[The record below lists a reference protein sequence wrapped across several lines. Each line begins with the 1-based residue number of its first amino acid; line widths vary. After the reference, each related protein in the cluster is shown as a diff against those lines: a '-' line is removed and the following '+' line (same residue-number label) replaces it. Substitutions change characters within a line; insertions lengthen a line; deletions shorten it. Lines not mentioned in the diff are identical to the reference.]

1 MASPF
6 WSPSF
11 FLLVN
16 LLLSTP
22 SLSRA
27 NRARGRRARSSP
39 AATQLQRS
47 MAVDAAHL
55 LSRDRGPRGGSG
67 ARRRRRKEL
76 TKQRPHKPDSGRRR
90 RRLGACSNF
99 PRDAVPRRL
108 TAPAR
113 GPRAPPTPP
122 ALLASSFTFALPLC
136 RLLFPLVFTAKK
148 KIFLKL
154 QNQTR
159 LERQRGVGGEK
170 KSTLPVRMR
179 GEAVL

>member
-113 GPRAPPTPP
+113 GPRAPPPP
-122 ALLASSFTFALPLC
+122 RPSWPAPSLSPSLSADSSFPWC
-136 RLLFPLVFTAKK
+136 SQRKK